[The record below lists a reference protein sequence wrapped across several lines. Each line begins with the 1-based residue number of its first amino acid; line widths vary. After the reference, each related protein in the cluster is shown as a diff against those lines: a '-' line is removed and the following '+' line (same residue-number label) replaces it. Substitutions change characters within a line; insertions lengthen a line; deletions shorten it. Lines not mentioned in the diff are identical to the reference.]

1 MYLGSDAVEAS
12 AATNGRCTD
21 NLFQNNR
28 FETSSLGVMMRE
40 TRGTQVIGNTF
51 VDTDKNEWEDSD
63 GLVWKVR
70 LGERG
75 VFWVWGILRCPSRL
89 KLGGTAAGE
98 ERVNGRLDGVV

>member
-70 LGERG
+70 GGGSVVLFGFG
-75 VFWVWGILRCPSRL
+75 VLCVALL
-89 KLGGTAAGE
+89 
-98 ERVNGRLDGVV
+98 V